1 MDRGS
6 LLAALATQELLR
18 QKYAQV
24 REPGN
29 PVGYYDNGD
38 RQFALEHRYGYGLT
52 DNPSPWGYNRDVYNA
67 EHPHGPPQGYY
78 NPYTGVYDSK
88 TEIPFTVSGPRGPEL
103 IGTGGPPV
111 SLGGP
116 VGYGPGTGFD
126 LPWAMTGHM
135 GGLPTGGN
143 ADTDPQYSAMPV
155 SWDGAMANLP
165 TGGNTDAQPAQ
176 SSDLTYQQLADMLST
191 YMENASTSSGG

>member
-1 MDRGS
+1 
-6 LLAALATQELLR
+6 
-18 QKYAQV
+18 
-24 REPGN
+24 
-29 PVGYYDNGD
+29 
-38 RQFALEHRYGYGLT
+38 
-52 DNPSPWGYNRDVYNA
+52 
-67 EHPHGPPQGYY
+67 
-78 NPYTGVYDSK
+78 
-88 TEIPFTVSGPRGPEL
+88 
-103 IGTGGPPV
+103 
-111 SLGGP
+111 
-116 VGYGPGTGFD
+116 
-126 LPWAMTGHM
+126 MTGHM